1 MDLIEQLWLNVWA
14 FGLLAVGMGI
24 YEFFQNRSK

>member
-1 MDLIEQLWLNVWA
+1 MDLEHLWMNVWA

-24 YEFFQNRSK
+24 YEFFQDRNK